1 MVTVEFQG
9 EYDKEKNLS
18 IFKYVDIPQSKEDVE
33 FVVEK
38 ATPLWKGD
46 GIHKSWNITD
56 ITALGQASPSL
67 VIYYNKLCKPILK
80 KHVHNYVVVAGTL
93 LEKVATSLFNTF
105 MGEKHPVASSMEEAL
120 EIIERLQKRDGV
132 FPSKAENL

>member
-1 MVTVEFQG
+1 MVTVEFKG
-9 EYDKEKNLS
+9 NYDKNKNLS
-18 IFKYVDIPQSKEDVE
+18 IFKYINTPKSKEDIE
-33 FVVEK
+33 FVVER

-56 ITALGQASPSL
+56 ITALGQAPPSL

-80 KHVHNYVVVAGTL
+80 KHVHNYVVIAGTL

-105 MGEKHPVASSMEEAL
+105 MGEKHPVVSSMEEAL
-120 EIIERLQKRDGV
+120 EMIEKLQARDGV
-132 FPSKAENL
+132 FPGKAENL